1 MATILLAAITILL
14 ILILIVLVHHIP
26 REEWSALLNR
36 GLRICWAVLIVL
48 VAVSQV
54 AITIVWE
61 ARHHELSF
69 LVSVTPV
76 FFFFLSFVPFAMS
89 NPDHYEWGKVVRLV
103 LQWTLM
109 AFGLLLLAWWDPI
122 PTSPTIKE
130 FTDKLMKGPFGEVIA
145 WTWVLVVVAFI
156 AKIIREEWPSLVA
169 PTASEVAEEPSER

>member
-14 ILILIVLVHHIP
+14 ALILIVLVHHIP
-26 REEWSALLNR
+26 KQEWSALLNMS
-36 GLRICWAVLIVL
+36 LRICWAVLIVL

-69 LVSVTPV
+69 FVSAIPV
-76 FFFFLSFVPFAMS
+76 FFFFLSFVPFAIL
-89 NPDHYEWGKVVRLV
+89 NPDHYKWWKVIRLV
-103 LQWTLM
+103 VQWTLM

-130 FTDKLMKGPFGEVIA
+130 FTDKFMKGTLGVVLA
-145 WTWVLVVVAFI
+145 WTWVLVVAGFVAKTI
-156 AKIIREEWPSLVA
+156 QAEWPSLLG
-169 PTASEVAEEPSER
+169 PPPPR